1 MTATLLLRLE
11 GPQQS
16 WGSRSHF
23 HDRDTSPHPTKSAV
37 IGLLAAADGHDR
49 EERRPNG
56 EDFLPLHTLAALRF
70 GVRTDRPGSPHC
82 DFQTAGGGRY
92 PLRPRDLITDPRR
105 AARTEMAAAGTTFT
119 QQAGEGLHDWY
130 GAPKNI
136 APHPETGTLTAGNL
150 RRQPVTSTRWYLADA
165 AFLAAVQ
172 SDDTPLLRRLAARLD
187 HPRNLLWLGR
197 KPYAPTADI
206 NAGVHRGTLED
217 VLHRTAPLPR
227 AHHPLTAWLET
238 PPGTPHA
245 TMVNDQPLSFSPRH
259 RAHGPRWEQRTTITP
274 HAPTITWERT

>member
-16 WGSRSHF
+16 WGNSSHF
-23 HDRDTSPHPTKSAV
+23 HERDTSTHPTKSAV

-49 EERRPNG
+49 DERRPHG
-56 EDFLPLHTLAALRF
+56 EDFLPLETLADLRF
-70 GVRTDRPGSPHC
+70 GVRADRPGSPQS

-105 AARTEMAAAGTTFT
+105 AARAALTPATASTTFT
-119 QQAGEGLHDWY
+119 HQTSESLHHWY

-150 RRQPVTSTRWYLADA
+150 RRQPATGTRWYLADA

-172 SDDTPLLRRLAARLD
+172 SDNTTLLHRLAARLD
-187 HPRNLLWLGR
+187 QPRNLLWLGR
-197 KPYAPTADI
+197 KPYAPTTDL
-206 NAGVHRGTLED
+206 NAGVHRGTLEE
-217 VLHRTAPLPR
+217 VLARAAPLPR
-227 AHHPLTAWLET
+227 AQQPLTAWLET
-238 PPGTPHA
+238 PPHA
-245 TMVNDQPLSFSPRH
+245 PGASPVHDQPLSFARRDRS
-259 RAHGPRWEQRTTITP
+259 HGYRWEQRTTITV
-274 HAPTITWERT
+274 HAPTITW